1 MQFRDNRTHIRPWT
15 WFYDEFDHHSVEMI
29 EQKLIV
35 NDREWNIWTW
45 RIRLEKL
52 NFIFEFLLDSILE
65 NYDFSLGLKL

>member
-1 MQFRDNRTHIRPWT
+1 
-15 WFYDEFDHHSVEMI
+15 MI
-29 EQKLIV
+29 DQKLIV